1 MLRRT
6 QAGPGRTVKQEQEE
20 ISRNHEPRLF
30 LSSVMKK
37 VQNDKY
43 YENVRKNTGS
53 SRWMDQDLLADTA
66 LGAID
71 VVTDVC

>member
-1 MLRRT
+1 MQILLSST
-6 QAGPGRTVKQEQEE
+6 QVGPGRQVKQEQEE

-37 VQNDKY
+37 VQNGKY

-53 SRWMDQDLLADTA
+53 SLWMDQDLLADAA
-66 LGAID
+66 LGAIE
-71 VVTDVC
+71 